1 MRISETSESQ
11 SESLSQSLS
20 LSLSQRLRRLS
31 SCVSFVQL

>member
-11 SESLSQSLS
+11 SESLSLS
-20 LSLSQRLRRLS
+20 LSLSLRRLS